1 MTTEEKE
8 HLSERLVSNNL
19 AKLRLLTKDVLPEIL
34 ADIINESKDIDAYKV
49 FQVLEPEKA
58 IKTFENLDYK
68 IQNKLLSSF
77 TIEQLSSTL
86 NKLSPD
92 DRTALFERLPEKK
105 LQKFLSILSDEERK
119 VALSLLKY
127 PENSIGRLMTPDFI
141 SVKEEWTV
149 QQVLD
154 YIRLHGKNS
163 ETLNM
168 VYVTDHDGYL
178 IDDIRVRQ
186 FLLAPLDHHVSELM
200 DRKFFF
206 LHAKDDQ
213 EVAVNIFKQS
223 NRNALPVT
231 DFNGLLLG
239 IITVDDVIDVMEEED
254 TEDIHKFGGTQALEE
269 PYLNVSLNKLIRKRA
284 GWLVLLFLGEMLT
297 ASAMSYFEDE
307 ISKAVV
313 LVLFIPLIISSGGN
327 SGSQAATLIVRAM
340 ALREVTL
347 DLWWK
352 VIKREIVSGFFLGLI
367 LGIIG
372 FIRIAAW
379 NAYTN
384 IYGEQWLALA
394 ITVSVSL
401 TCVVMWGTLSGSFM
415 PMVMK
420 RLGFDPAASSAPFVA
435 TMVDVTGLV
444 IYFSVAML
452 AMRGVM

>member
-297 ASAMSYFEDE
+297 ASA
-307 ISKAVV
+307 
-313 LVLFIPLIISSGGN
+313 
-327 SGSQAATLIVRAM
+327 
-340 ALREVTL
+340 
-347 DLWWK
+347 
-352 VIKREIVSGFFLGLI
+352 
-367 LGIIG
+367 
-372 FIRIAAW
+372 
-379 NAYTN
+379 
-384 IYGEQWLALA
+384 
-394 ITVSVSL
+394 
-401 TCVVMWGTLSGSFM
+401 
-415 PMVMK
+415 
-420 RLGFDPAASSAPFVA
+420 
-435 TMVDVTGLV
+435 
-444 IYFSVAML
+444 
-452 AMRGVM
+452 